1 MKTVLAHSNHPF
13 GKICDNIYHKNQAD
27 KINQIKSTRY
37 VPTTIRYSLFSNKG
51 CFKQL
56 SPPDRI
62 SLQAPPQ
69 TVPSCQA
76 SGPGLSGLPGH
87 GRANFT
93 RFFEGAKKMTIMMIM
108 TLFWWKTLMSLCF
121 SKKMCFFWENAIQP
135 FALESCLLHKLLAS
149 KHPSASASKGII
161 FHVSVE
167 VDQHGAHGANERWS
181 LGSWRGSQ
189 TRLRWTIGP
198 DQHLFRA
205 RLCP

>member
-1 MKTVLAHSNHPF
+1 MFPLLYGIAYFQTKAVSNNCHLRTAFRCKLLHRQFLLAKPRDRVCRAYR
-13 GKICDNIYHKNQAD
+13 GMA
-27 KINQIKSTRY
+27 
-37 VPTTIRYSLFSNKG
+37 VP
-51 CFKQL
+51 
-56 SPPDRI
+56 I
-62 SLQAPPQ
+62 S
-69 TVPSCQA
+69 
-76 SGPGLSGLPGH
+76 
-87 GRANFT
+87 RAFW
-93 RFFEGAKKMTIMMIM
+93 RGKKMTIMMIM
-108 TLFWWKTLMSLCF
+108 TLFWWKTLMSFALA
-121 SKKMCFFWENAIQP
+121 KNVFFRENAIQP

>member
-1 MKTVLAHSNHPF
+1 MKLCLPIQITLLGRYAIIYII
-13 GKICDNIYHKNQAD
+13 KIK
-27 KINQIKSTRY
+27 QIKSTRY

-93 RFFEGAKKMTIMMIM
+93 RFLKGQKNDHHDDHDII
-108 TLFWWKTLMSLCF
+108 LMENIDVLCF
-121 SKKMCFFWENAIQP
+121 SKKCVLLGECYPTICIRKLSAPQVTCFKTPISIGVQGYNFP
-135 FALESCLLHKLLAS
+135 
-149 KHPSASASKGII
+149 
-161 FHVSVE
+161 
-167 VDQHGAHGANERWS
+167 R
-181 LGSWRGSQ
+181 LG
-189 TRLRWTIGP
+189 
-198 DQHLFRA
+198 
-205 RLCP
+205 

>member
-1 MKTVLAHSNHPF
+1 VYETVLAHSNHPF

-93 RFFEGAKKMTIMMIM
+93 RFLKGQKNDHHDDHDII
-108 TLFWWKTLMSLCF
+108 LMENIV
-121 SKKMCFFWENAIQP
+121 FFWENAIQP

-167 VDQHGAHGANERWS
+167 VDQHGAHGANER
-181 LGSWRGSQ
+181 
-189 TRLRWTIGP
+189 
-198 DQHLFRA
+198 
-205 RLCP
+205 